1 MGSSMTSAKVTGKTV
16 RLSWT
21 EGPTK
26 GTTQAHH
33 FFADGTVEWHSEAG
47 DKPASQAGANKDAA
61 KKKPERPKYMAADIG
76 ADACLVS
83 YLSQSG
89 YTLTVA
95 LNFGDG
101 STVGVASNEKTWV
114 PVRGSFELA
123 K

>member
-1 MGSSMTSAKVTGKTV
+1 MTSTKVSGKTV

-21 EGPTK
+21 DGPTK

-33 FFADGTVEWHSEAG
+33 FYADGTVEWHSDDGE
-47 DKPASQAGANKDAA
+47 KKKTGATAEKGEPS
-61 KKKPERPKYMAADIG
+61 KKPERPKYMAVDVG
-76 ADACLVS
+76 DGACLVS

-95 LNFGDG
+95 LNFTDG
-101 STVGVASNEKTWV
+101 SIVGVASNEKTWL
-114 PVRGSFELA
+114 PVRETFEVA